1 MSESREAERRVLEL
15 SSPHSEIE
23 IQHVADGALLIR
35 LSGHDIGEHA
45 NQPFTA
51 LDEALGTARP
61 LLFIDARRS
70 KGASLEVSN
79 AWASWLRSRRER
91 LGAIHMLT
99 GSRFIQLTADF
110 VRRFAELG
118 EQMFIYTDASAF
130 DERLRE
136 ATCRGAMPAS

>member
-1 MSESREAERRVLEL
+1 MPQLDQAERRILEL
-15 SSPHSEIE
+15 ASANSRIEIE
-23 IQHVADGALLIR
+23 RARGNVLVVR
-35 LSGHDIGEHA
+35 VSGHDVGEHE

-51 LDEALGTARP
+51 LDEALGSERP
-61 LLFIDARRS
+61 LLFVDARQS

-79 AWASWLRSRRER
+79 AWAAWLRSRRDR

-110 VRRFAELG
+110 VRRFADLG

-130 DERLRE
+130 DERLRT
-136 ATCRGAMPAS
+136 ATDLTFATST